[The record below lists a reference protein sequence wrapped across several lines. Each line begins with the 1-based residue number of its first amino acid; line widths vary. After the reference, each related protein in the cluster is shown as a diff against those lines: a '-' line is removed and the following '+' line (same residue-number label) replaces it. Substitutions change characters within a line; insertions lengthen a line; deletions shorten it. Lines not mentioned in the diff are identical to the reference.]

1 MDQVQQMKLLLVE
14 DEAKMVMLLRRGL
27 EEEGHALDVCTRG
40 SEALALGH
48 PEDYD
53 AIILDWTLPDT
64 DGMTLLKG
72 WREAAVRT
80 PVLMLTARGATADKV
95 AGLRSGADDYLV
107 KPFDFDELLARLE
120 ALGRRSESK
129 DGRVRL
135 GDLVLEPGR
144 RVLRAGSR
152 EESLT
157 AREFA
162 LFSALAKHPGEAQ
175 ARARLMEQTWGPDFD
190 GSANVLDV
198 YVGYLRAK
206 LERLEASLVS
216 IRSVRGVGYKL
227 VVEPPRVRP
236 A

>member
-1 MDQVQQMKLLLVE
+1 MRLLLVE
-14 DEAKMVMLLRRGL
+14 DEAKMVLLLRRGL
-27 EEEGHALDVCTRG
+27 EEEGHSLDVCSRG

-53 AIILDWTLPDT
+53 VIVLDWSLPDT

-72 WREAAVRT
+72 WREAGVRT
-80 PVLMLTARGATADKV
+80 PVLMLTARGTTADKV
-95 AGLRSGADDYLV
+95 LGLRSGADDYLV
-107 KPFDFDELLARLE
+107 KPFDFEELLARLE
-120 ALGRRSESK
+120 VLRRRGEAK
-129 DGRVRL
+129 EGVVRM
-135 GDLVLEPGR
+135 GELVLEPGR
-144 RVLRAGSR
+144 RLLRMGAR

-162 LFSALAKHPGEAQ
+162 LFSALVRHPGEPQ
-175 ARARLMEQTWGPDFD
+175 VRARLMEQTWGPDFD

-206 LERLEASLVS
+206 LERLDAAHVA

-227 VVEPPRVRP
+227 VVESSGRP
-236 A
+236 VA